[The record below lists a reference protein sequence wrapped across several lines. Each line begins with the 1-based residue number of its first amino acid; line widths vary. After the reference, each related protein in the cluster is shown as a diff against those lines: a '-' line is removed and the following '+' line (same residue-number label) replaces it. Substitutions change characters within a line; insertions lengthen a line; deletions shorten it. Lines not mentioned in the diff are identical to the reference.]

1 MKEKYCYKW
10 IKGKWNFKPKA
21 WYNEYRD
28 IRIHDYFSLI
38 VNQFPILVVRK
49 YDLFRASDN
58 DKTIDIGLLGMTF
71 SFRKILQRKQ

>member
-1 MKEKYCYKW
+1 MEEKYYYKW
-10 IKGKWNFKPKA
+10 KGKWNFKPEA

-28 IRIHDYFSLI
+28 IRIHDYFSVM

-58 DKTIDIGLLGMTF
+58 DKTISIGLLGMTF
-71 SFRKILQRKQ
+71 SFRKVLQRKQ